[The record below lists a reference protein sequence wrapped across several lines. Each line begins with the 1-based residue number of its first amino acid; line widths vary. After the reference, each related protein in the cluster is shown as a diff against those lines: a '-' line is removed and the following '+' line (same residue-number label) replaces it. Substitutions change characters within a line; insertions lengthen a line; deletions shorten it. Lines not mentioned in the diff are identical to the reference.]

1 MMDGVAI
8 TWVVFSAIVLDAE
21 VSLDTNEFGRVF
33 L

>member
-1 MMDGVAI
+1 MMDGVEI

-21 VSLDTNEFGRVF
+21 VSLDTDRFGRVF